1 MQLKKL
7 VPLVTVKSL
16 AEVKDFY
23 TTHFGFSPTMESDAY
38 LGLAAKGGAEIA
50 FMKQDTCAPATFSGE
65 GLTLCRQSPTT
76 DFGTRQWL
84 AGGLVGILKNQ
95 GKLAEAEALY
105 RETIEV
111 GRKSNNPHELAG
123 TLAMPLNVIAVILG
137 GGLVVIGLWL
147 MVLTVSST
155 FLEISVSI
163 SSGEAPG
170 LAMIT
175 MTVGI
180 STFGKRSTPSEK

>member
-65 GLTLCRQSPTT
+65 GLTLCLEVADVDAEAARLSK
-76 DFGTRQWL
+76 
-84 AGGLVGILKNQ
+84 AGLPVVVPLRDNPWGDRSIIFRDPVGIHVYVYKCN
-95 GKLAEAEALY
+95 
-105 RETIEV
+105 
-111 GRKSNNPHELAG
+111 
-123 TLAMPLNVIAVILG
+123 
-137 GGLVVIGLWL
+137 
-147 MVLTVSST
+147 
-155 FLEISVSI
+155 
-163 SSGEAPG
+163 
-170 LAMIT
+170 
-175 MTVGI
+175 
-180 STFGKRSTPSEK
+180 